1 MANLWE
7 RERERV
13 GFGRVSKESK
23 ESCAQFAARLMI
35 ISGFEQLKE
44 QRSCN
49 FNAGRKRK
57 EKETKELLFVCA

>member
-1 MANLWE
+1 M
-7 RERERV
+7 

-49 FNAGRKRK
+49 FNAGRKRERK
-57 EKETKELLFVCA
+57 REGGA